1 MAGNMIQRANA
12 RAALLMLDESGMSTV
27 EYSNAS
33 FYNPLLRHRREII

>member
-27 EYSNAS
+27 EYSNVVV
-33 FYNPLLRHRREII
+33 YTI